1 MKIKI
6 AWIITIVS
14 WLMFIMY
21 IILPFTGVIKREW
34 DGMIVWVTALSTTW
48 TTILVNELKEKKNND

>member
-6 AWIITIVS
+6 AWIITTVS

-34 DGMIVWVTALSTTW
+34 DSMIVWAALSTTW

>member
-21 IILPFTGVIKREW
+21 IILPFTGIVKREW
-34 DGMIVWVTALSTTW
+34 DGMIVWAALSTTW